1 MRIPRDARPGPAGGG
16 KRAHRARDRP
26 VSVTPPENSAPPEAS
41 TLFDELAR
49 TGSEPTTEI
58 PTSPRRR
65 SRGLRRT
72 VIIAAAVLGLLAVF
86 YGIDVA
92 MSSGDVPRGVTV
104 AGVQVGGMTWSA
116 AEQRLR
122 EQLEPRLSHPI
133 AVQAG
138 DVNV

>member
-1 MRIPRDARPGPAGGG
+1 MRIPRDARAGPAGGG
-16 KRAHRARDRP
+16 ERAHRAWDRP
-26 VSVTPPENSAPPEAS
+26 VSVTPPENWAPPENSAPPEAS

-72 VIIAAAVLGLLAVF
+72 GIIAAAVLGMLAVF

-92 MSSGDVPRGVTV
+92 MSSGDV
-104 AGVQVGGMTWSA
+104 
-116 AEQRLR
+116 
-122 EQLEPRLSHPI
+122 
-133 AVQAG
+133 
-138 DVNV
+138 